1 MTTPEIALAWLN
13 KQYKRKETS
22 LFNAT
27 HKPNRSEVEIGN
39 ILETLDVIEY
49 LIEITE
55 RNVHNGYSE

>member
-1 MTTPEIALAWLN
+1 MITPETALAWLQ

-22 LFNAT
+22 LYNAT

-39 ILETLDVIEY
+39 ILETLDVLEY

-55 RNVHNGYSE
+55 EAVM